1 MPRLRPFLAAALL
14 LAAGCTPSPDPA
26 GWSPLFDGR
35 SLAGWVPSGF
45 DAEGAVRVEPDFR
58 GGGPAILLQRGTTA
72 TGITWTR
79 GAELPPSFAA
89 TGRPVPSSRAHSPL
103 LTGASMSARRRVC
116 RSRRSSRRNA
126 SSRPIRLRRAI
137 SLHSRYQAEA
147 AGAADHKGLRSCAV
161 MPD

>member
-14 LAAGCTPSPDPA
+14 LAAGCAPSPDPA
-26 GWSPLFDGR
+26 GWRPLFDGR

-89 TGRPVPSSRAHSPL
+89 KGGAVRQGRIATGSVF
-103 LTGASMSARRRVC
+103 VD
-116 RSRRSSRRNA
+116 
-126 SSRPIRLRRAI
+126 
-137 SLHSRYQAEA
+137 A
-147 AGAADHKGLRSCAV
+147 AGKAALVATLESAGLGPVEAV
-161 MPD
+161 GDGVRGGA